1 MSSTYG
7 ETVKISIFGES
18 HGEGIGVVIDGL
30 PAGEK
35 IDFDK
40 VLTQMGRRAPG
51 KDKTA
56 TPRTESDLP
65 KVLSGLLGD
74 TLTGAPLCAVIEN
87 TNTRSGDYDNLMT
100 CPRPAHADYTAYVKY
115 HASNDVRGGGHFSGR
130 LTAPLVFA
138 GAVCRQLLEKQGIRI
153 AAHIDRIGRVYDT
166 RFHPLE
172 IDGRLIDRLNLSS
185 FALIDEG
192 VEEAM
197 RGEVEDARRNLD
209 SIGADVEDYVQVLSL
224 PLSDPLPQMEEIEIS
239 DSLFAAMPVQKK
251 RVQRVLTH
259 QQAQAEGLDEKH
271 LRDVVYRPAWTFD
284 TLSKTFEDWGL
295 VRNDKDLVQ
304 FILTW
309 KLFLQGIAEE
319 MEEQHLQMDRS
330 YRGHCVVMFAED
342 GYADY
347 FLYNFLGDERPSEE
361 QQRRFE
367 QVMRTYIANNPL
379 GYYGSRPFS
388 QCGGFILQ
396 PHGIDSDEE

>member
-209 SIGADVEDYVQVLSL
+209 SIGGCVECAVTGLPAGVGEPMFDGLEGVIARRQGRGVRRGLCSRQNEGLAGERRL
-224 PLSDPLPQMEEIEIS
+224 PLQPRGKSRHRDQQLRRYSGRYFQRDASDFPRGRQAHPLHRAHTADGGS
-239 DSLFAAMPVQKK
+239 G
-251 RVQRVLTH
+251 
-259 QQAQAEGLDEKH
+259 EGRQH
-271 LRDVVYRPAWTFD
+271 RD
-284 TLSKTFEDWGL
+284 
-295 VRNDKDLVQ
+295 
-304 FILTW
+304 
-309 KLFLQGIAEE
+309 
-319 MEEQHLQMDRS
+319 
-330 YRGHCVVMFAED
+330 RGA
-342 GYADY
+342 G
-347 FLYNFLGDERPSEE
+347 
-361 QQRRFE
+361 Q
-367 QVMRTYIANNPL
+367 T
-379 GYYGSRPFS
+379 
-388 QCGGFILQ
+388 
-396 PHGIDSDEE
+396 